1 MVKVLIVEDESIE
14 AMNIKQ
20 TLESFGYEI
29 PYVASGGKEAVE
41 KALEIMPDL
50 ILMDIVLKGD
60 TDGIEAASKIKNLN
74 IPVIYLTAH
83 SEEPTIERA
92 KLTGPHGYII
102 KPYDAN
108 ELKYAIELA
117 IYKNQMEM
125 ELRESEEKYRLLVEG
140 QKDMV
145 VELDTEGRFLFVS
158 PSYCEMFGKTEEE
171 LIGKKF
177 IPSVH
182 QDDRE
187 STVKSMKCLYNPPYT
202 CYVEQRA
209 MTRDGWLWIAW
220 SDKAV
225 RDDKGNVS
233 TIIAVGRDINERKKA
248 EEALKESEAHYRA
261 IFEHTGTATIIVE
274 EDTTISLANAEF
286 EKLSG
291 YSREELEGKMGW
303 ADFVEKNYLKKM
315 KKYHSLRRTDPAAAP
330 IIYDFRFIDR
340 QANVK
345 NIHLNVDII
354 PGTKKSVASLLDI
367 TERKQAEKALA
378 KLTIEIT
385 NVNVLLKAEIKER
398 KRMDQIV
405 DDNVKRLKLALESS
419 DMGAWDLDLVNDTSI
434 RTLEHDQIFG
444 YDSLL
449 PEWGSKIFF
458 EHILTADRKYVQQKF
473 ENAYETNK
481 LYFQC
486 RIIRPDKQIRWIEVY
501 GNVYRDEKDVPIRML
516 GVVRDITERKEAETH
531 LLRVIGEKEMLL
543 REIHH
548 RVKNN
553 MQIISSL
560 LSLESSQ
567 VFDKR
572 DIALFTI
579 VQDRVK
585 SISLIH
591 DNLYQSEDLSSI
603 KFEDYIK
610 NLSSQ
615 LFSTYARN
623 SNIKLVTDIV
633 DVKFNM
639 ETAIPLGLILN
650 ELVSNSLKHA
660 FPDSEGEIF
669 ISLHHNGEEIE
680 VIIKDNGVGLP
691 EDMEL
696 KNPRKLGLQLVNTLV
711 EQLEGTIEVD
721 RSHGTEF
728 KIKFKELQYEERL

>member
-419 DMGAWDLDLVNDTSI
+419 EMGAWDLDIVNDTSI

>member
-303 ADFVEKNYLKKM
+303 ADFVEENYLKKM

-367 TERKQAEKALA
+367 TERKKAEKALA

-419 DMGAWDLDLVNDTSI
+419 EMGAWDLDIVNDTSI